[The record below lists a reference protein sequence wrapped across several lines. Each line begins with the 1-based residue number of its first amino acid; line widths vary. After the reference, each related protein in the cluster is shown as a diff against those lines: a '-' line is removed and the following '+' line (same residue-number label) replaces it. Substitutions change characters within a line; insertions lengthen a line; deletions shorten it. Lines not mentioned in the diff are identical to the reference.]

1 MKLRL
6 SFFIS
11 TLFLS
16 VLFIGLQSC
25 KSSSAVAKAPKVE
38 QTKKLDN
45 ALLWEV
51 TGKDITKPS
60 YVFGTIHMIDA
71 KEFFLPNGLLAA
83 VDQSQKMYFEIDMKM
98 MNDMGA
104 MMGLMN
110 KLFMRD
116 GLTLKDLYSEAEYA
130 EIKEFFKSKGLPLMF
145 LERMKPMFLSALA
158 YIDIGPGGLKDSDK
172 VKSYEFELNDIAED
186 KKMAT
191 GGLETIE
198 FQISVFDS
206 IPYKEQAAMLLNTIK
221 AGSVDNQEM
230 KLMVSMYKNQE
241 IEKMAELSIG
251 DEKDNLAKYND
262 LLLKKRNENWIPT
275 MKEEMKKQATIFAVG
290 AAHLAGK
297 DGVLTL
303 LKKEGYTLKPVSKVK

>member
-38 QTKKLDN
+38 QSKKLDN

-71 KEFFLPNGLLAA
+71 KEFFLPKGLLAA

-116 GLTLKDLYSEAEYA
+116 GLTLKDLYTEAEYA

-158 YIDIGPGGLKDSDK
+158 YVDIGPGGLKDSDK